1 VAVGEREYVRARN
14 LYGRNVALSRVS
26 APLRYRAA
34 WWIPGAHLRTL
45 WGKMIRLRQHVDT
58 RRERWETPDGDFLN
72 IDRLDAPTGQPRL
85 VILHGLEG
93 SSNSHY
99 ARGLLAAARSRG
111 WAADVPLFRSCGGE
125 PNRLLRSYHSGE
137 TGDLDFVLREL
148 IAAQPDQPIVLTGVS
163 LGGNVLLKWLGEQ
176 SECTPPQIAGAVA
189 VSVPFDLARGSMH
202 LQRGFS
208 RLYQSYFL
216 KSLRKKAL
224 GKAARFPGR
233 LDPVAVARSSTLWDF
248 DDAVTAPIHG
258 FRDARDYYEQS
269 SSIRWLDHIRVPT
282 LLLNAVDDPFLPPSV
297 LDEARTIARTNSALQ
312 IEFVDKGGHVGF
324 ISGVAPWRPVYY
336 AEARAMEFLDAA
348 VHGPAARP

>member
-1 VAVGEREYVRARN
+1 VRARN
-14 LYGRNVALSRVS
+14 LYGRHLALSRVS
-26 APLRYRAA
+26 TPLRYRAA
-34 WWIPGAHLRTL
+34 WWVPGAHLRTL
-45 WGKMIRLRQHVDT
+45 WGKMIRLRHHVDT
-58 RRERWETPDGDFLN
+58 RRERWDTPDGDFLN
-72 IDRLDAPTGQPRL
+72 IDRLDARAGQPRL

-111 WAADVPLFRSCGGE
+111 WAADVLLFRSCGGE

-137 TGDLDFVLREL
+137 TGDLDFALRKL
-148 IAAQPDQPIVLTGVS
+148 IAAQPNQSIVLTGVS

-176 SECTPPQIAGAVA
+176 GGCAPPQIVGAVA

-208 RLYQSYFL
+208 RLYESYFL
-216 KSLRKKAL
+216 RSLRKKAL
-224 GKAARFPGR
+224 AKAARFPGR
-233 LDPVAVARSSTLWDF
+233 LDPVAIARSSTLWDF

-269 SSIRWLDHIRVPT
+269 SSIRWLEHVRVPT
-282 LLLNAVDDPFLPPSV
+282 LLLNAVDDPFLPASV
-297 LDEARTIARTNSALQ
+297 LDEVRTIARTNPALH

-324 ISGVAPWRPVYY
+324 ISGVAPWRPLYY
-336 AEARAMEFLDAA
+336 AEARAIEFLDRA
-348 VHGPAARP
+348 VHRAPAQP